1 MSSEGLD
8 KAWQLRVLWA
18 MRAGKEEGWEK
29 GNSVHKPALV
39 CT

>member
-8 KAWQLRVLWA
+8 KTWQLRVLWA
-18 MRAGKEEGWEK
+18 MRAGTEGWEK
-29 GNSVHKPALV
+29 GNSVHEPALV